1 MGALR
6 YPQRLRGTKV
16 KSDFWPMLL
25 PPGFLREPI
34 TPIPLKARKKWFW
47 MVPSRKLTNMTS
59 WKITFLSWDTSSNGW
74 LSIVM
79 LVFRGY
85 NNSRL
90 KSYKRPQKER
100 IGVFQANHLFS
111 GAEPV
116 KLQGCITHVTSD
128 KKKSGEHKI
137 WDRLFS
143 LPPKK
148 GGIKEK
154 NKF

>member
-16 KSDFWPMLL
+16 KSDFWPNVSATR
-25 PPGFLREPI
+25 FFAEAYPI
-34 TPIPLKARKKWFW
+34 QLKARKRWCW

-59 WKITFLSWDTSSNGW
+59 WKPTFFHWDTSSNGW

-85 NNSRL
+85 NNSPL
-90 KSYKRPQKER
+90 KSYKRPQKGW
-100 IGVFQANHLFS
+100 IVVLQANYLFS
-111 GAEPV
+111 GAELFNCRGV
-116 KLQGCITHVTSD
+116 LLMWHLM
-128 KKKSGEHKI
+128 KKSGEHKI

-143 LPPKK
+143 PSPQKRGDSKK
-148 GGIKEK
+148 
-154 NKF
+154 